1 MTEEKKWVL
10 IFSFAV
16 LAFMCGMGLLIAVIF
31 GNIPKQNE
39 QMASVV
45 AGFLMNTLI
54 STVLLY
60 FFGGNPKTPT
70 TNSPTTPINGDNTTV
85 VNNPSPTPPTA

>member
-1 MTEEKKWVL
+1 MEDRKWIL
-10 IFSFAV
+10 IFCFAV
-16 LAFMCGMGLLIAVIF
+16 LAFLSGIGLLMAVIF
-31 GNIPKQNE
+31 GTIPHENQ

-60 FFGGNPKTPT
+60 FFGGNPKAPT
-70 TNSPTTPINGDNTTV
+70 TQPTTVNTSADTTNLTV
-85 VNNPSPTPPTA
+85 NP

>member
-1 MTEEKKWVL
+1 MEDKKWYFIL
-10 IFSFAV
+10 GFAV
-16 LAFMCGMGLLIAVIF
+16 LAFISGMALLIAVIF
-31 GNIPKQNE
+31 GNIPHENQ

-60 FFGGNPKTPT
+60 FFGGTPK
-70 TNSPTTPINGDNTTV
+70 SP
-85 VNNPSPTPPTA
+85 NNPVAKTETGDINLKK

>member
-1 MTEEKKWVL
+1 MNEDKKWTL
-10 IFSFAV
+10 IFCFAV
-16 LAFMCGMGLLIAVIF
+16 LAFLCGMGLLIAVIF
-31 GNIPKQNE
+31 GDIPRANQ

-60 FFGGNPKTPT
+60 FFGGNPKNPSTPT
-70 TNSPTTPINGDNTTV
+70 VLQTGDKPQTNVNSTDTNTAV
-85 VNNPSPTPPTA
+85 

>member
-1 MTEEKKWVL
+1 MEDKKWYL
-10 IFSFAV
+10 IFGFAV
-16 LAFMCGMGLLIAVIF
+16 LAFLCGMTLLIAVIF
-31 GNIPKQNE
+31 GTIPKENQ

-60 FFGGNPKTPT
+60 FFGGNPKPASTGPVIQQT
-70 TNSPTTPINGDNTTV
+70 GDQPV
-85 VNNPSPTPPTA
+85 AKA